1 MIQDSMGNDIG
12 SFQNFQAQKDIGKRL
27 FEIQDILGNRYNAL
41 SVTRDVLQTLGQ
53 MDESG
58 EKVKAGAALSVD
70 TFIRR
75 FSGVAKEL
83 VGLDVLDND
92 ITNLTLGQ
100 LEDKVLKLQE
110 DEYRKIEES
119 DLSDAAKKEA
129 KKLLSKDN
137 LIEQAKAKLKKRGL
151 LSGLSREEQEKLAVQ
166 ETTLVY
172 ALANTFKDQDRLTQR
187 DIDAARNIVNIFS
200 LSRSSADVRA
210 SIQAISKQLE
220 GDIRRQEELFRQA
233 GGLEK
238 TLQDLRRL
246 AKFETFGTG
255 TVQQQL
261 AEDLSLEEIE
271 QGLEDVNL

>member
-1 MIQDSMGNDIG
+1 MERPEIDSRGVIQFRGADVKLRNYRGFMGKDGTYMPGGLGPDGREILIPVQQTGMIQDSMGNDIG

-41 SVTRDVLQTLGQ
+41 SVTRDVLKTLGQ

-58 EKVKAGAALSVD
+58 EQVKAGAALSVD
-70 TFIRR
+70 AFIRR

-137 LIEQAKAKLKKRGL
+137 LIEQTKL
-151 LSGLSREEQEKLAVQ
+151 
-166 ETTLVY
+166 
-172 ALANTFKDQDRLTQR
+172 N
-187 DIDAARNIVNIFS
+187 
-200 LSRSSADVRA
+200 
-210 SIQAISKQLE
+210 
-220 GDIRRQEELFRQA
+220 
-233 GGLEK
+233 
-238 TLQDLRRL
+238 
-246 AKFETFGTG
+246 
-255 TVQQQL
+255 
-261 AEDLSLEEIE
+261 
-271 QGLEDVNL
+271 

>member
-1 MIQDSMGNDIG
+1 
-12 SFQNFQAQKDIGKRL
+12 
-27 FEIQDILGNRYNAL
+27 
-41 SVTRDVLQTLGQ
+41 

-129 KKLLSKDN
+129 KELLSKDN